1 MKTFLLTFLAS
12 TAASVCLWQFGLGN
26 MIWPAHPFV
35 ASLATAVACGIA
47 VQLMLSQHSPSP
59 N

>member
-1 MKTFLLTFLAS
+1 MKTLLLTFLIS
-12 TAASVCLWQFGLGN
+12 TAASIGLWQFGLGN
-26 MIWPAHPFV
+26 MIWPAHPFL

-47 VQLMLSQHSPSP
+47 IQLMFSQHSPSP